1 MKKLNFGAISAGLD
15 NLQSTMEQNHGIGW
29 SELVD
34 ANAIDFAEKNTY
46 AADDT
51 DETIRELADQ
61 IEVAGLLSPL
71 GVIKEGDGRYR
82 LFSGERRYRAITT
95 YLHWEKIPCQVFEG
109 VSEDKAQLMLHM
121 ANASREYTPAR
132 RLELYEEYNAL
143 LRKMQENGEFS
154 GGVQKGVAQL
164 LGVSA
169 RQVRTYRTMVEQLT
183 QQERQAV
190 SSGEISFG
198 QAKQIAIDRASTAET
213 GTSSGLEQD
222 TAETGTGSG
231 LEQDTAG
238 TGTGSGPKKGKRGGK
253 AWDREKVSQ
262 IHLPDPA
269 DSDPHPRLL
278 LEGEGVHAG
287 QSFTALLPNGWHE
300 ITLEVTWDVEGPGC
314 WYISTPGYQNVC
326 PVGLF
331 VKI

>member
-1 MKKLNFGAISAGLD
+1 MKKLDLGAISAGLD

-34 ANAIDFAEKNTY
+34 ASAIRFAEKNTY

-71 GVIKEGDGRYR
+71 GVIKEGDGQYR

-132 RLELYEEYNAL
+132 KLELYEEYNAL

-164 LGVSA
+164 LGVSD

-198 QAKQIAIDRASTAET
+198 QAKQIAQERASQEET

-222 TAETGTGSG
+222 TT
-231 LEQDTAG
+231 G
-238 TGTGSGPKKGKRGGK
+238 TGTGSAPQRGKKGRKT
-253 AWDREKVSQ
+253 WDREKVSQ
-262 IHLPDPA
+262 IQLPDA
-269 DSDPHPRLL
+269 NDGDPHPRLL
-278 LEGEGVHAG
+278 LEGEGIHAG
-287 QSFTALLPNGWHE
+287 QCFTALLPNGWHE
-300 ITLEVTWDVEGPGC
+300 IALEVAWDVEGPGC
-314 WYISTPGYQNVC
+314 WYISTPEYRGVC
-326 PVGLF
+326 PIGLF
-331 VKI
+331 VKRGL